1 MPGAHIGVC
10 LSGIGIVFVLI
21 GAWCVA
27 YEVVAK
33 FRGETHGASVPY
45 GCAKVHKLG
54 TYIAWEKKRNAA
66 MWTGLGFITFGSFFQ
81 LAGLF
86 VQN

>member
-1 MPGAHIGVC
+1 MGVY

-33 FRGETHGASVPY
+33 FRGETHGVGVPF
-45 GCAKVHKLG
+45 GGIGKVRKLG
-54 TYIAWEKKRNAA
+54 TFIAWEKKRNAA
-66 MWTGLGFITFGSFFQ
+66 MWTGLGFITIGSFLQ

-86 VQN
+86 VQNWR